1 MVASWGR
8 PAILSVGFAHRVG
21 IMTVTHILRIAL
33 IALTFIGLAVSLYRL
48 FRALRAEMRFRSEL
62 EKIARNDEKIKS
74 YISSI
79 HNVNADSI
87 DDELTDLISKEILSH
102 VSVLPENERHFVQ
115 GAITQNNKSGGK
127 RYIKSLL
134 SSA

>member
-1 MVASWGR
+1 
-8 PAILSVGFAHRVG
+8 
-21 IMTVTHILRIAL
+21 MTVTHILRIAL